1 MSYSKMYLCLFLASF
16 LAGCSTAQEKKLEK
30 EIAQTANVSSVEQE
44 RNDVRLIIQSSTH
57 LSDKQK
63 TEMITLHDKTQEKM
77 IAINQES
84 LKLSEILAK
93 EYSQT
98 NCSQNEIEA
107 VKKRMVT
114 NSKKRLDIIFHSMQ
128 KADSIL
134 GHDELS
140 NRGQVID
147 SFYYGNFGAQRF

>member
-1 MSYSKMYLCLFLASF
+1 MYLCLFLASF
-16 LAGCSTAQEKKLEK
+16 VLGCSTRQEKQLEN
-30 EIAQTANVSSVEQE
+30 EIAQTASVASVDQE
-44 RNDVRLIIQSSTH
+44 SRDVRAIIQSSTH

-63 TEMITLHDKTQEKM
+63 NEMIVLHDKTQGK
-77 IAINQES
+77 ITAINQES

-98 NCSQNEIEA
+98 NCSEIEIQA
-107 VKKRMVT
+107 IKKRMVK
-114 NSKKRLDIIFHSMQ
+114 NSKKRLDIIFHSMHE
-128 KADSIL
+128 ADSIL

>member
-1 MSYSKMYLCLFLASF
+1 MSYSKLCLFLFIATF
-16 LAGCSTAQEKKLEK
+16 LVGCSTRQEKKLEK
-30 EIAQTANVSSVEQE
+30 EIAQTASVSSVDQARE
-44 RNDVRLIIQSSTH
+44 DVRVIIQSSTH

-63 TEMITLHDKTQEKM
+63 NEMIALQAKTQEKM
-77 IAINQES
+77 GVINQES

-98 NCSQNEIEA
+98 NCSKKEIEA
-107 VKKRMVT
+107 IKKRMVK
-114 NSKKRLDIIFHSMQ
+114 NSKNRLDIIFHSME
-128 KADSIL
+128 KADLIL

-140 NRGQVID
+140 SRGQVID

>member
-1 MSYSKMYLCLFLASF
+1 MSYSKMCLFLFIVSF
-16 LAGCSTAQEKKLEK
+16 SIGCSSRQEKKLEK
-30 EIAQTANVSSVEQE
+30 EIAQTASVSSVEQE
-44 RNDVRLIIQSSTH
+44 RNDVRVIIQSSTH

-63 TEMITLHDKTQEKM
+63 NEMIALHDKTQEKM
-77 IAINQES
+77 SAINQET

-93 EYSQT
+93 EYSRT
-98 NCSQNEIEA
+98 NCSQKEIDA
-107 VKKRMVT
+107 IKKRMT
-114 NSKKRLDIIFHSMQ
+114 KNSKKRLDIIFHSMH

-140 NRGQVID
+140 TRGQVID

>member
-1 MSYSKMYLCLFLASF
+1 MSYSKIFLFLSLASF
-16 LAGCSTAQEKKLEK
+16 ATSCSTGQEKKLEK
-30 EIAQTANVSSVEQE
+30 EIAQTASVASADQARE
-44 RNDVRLIIQSSTH
+44 DVRGIIQSSTH

-63 TEMITLHDKTQEKM
+63 NEMIELQAKTQEKM
-77 IAINQES
+77 SVINQES

-98 NCSQNEIEA
+98 NCSKKEIEA
-107 VKKRMVT
+107 IKKRMVK
-114 NSKKRLDIIFHSMQ
+114 NSKKRLKIIFHSME
-128 KADSIL
+128 KADVIL

-140 NRGQVID
+140 SRGQVID

>member
-1 MSYSKMYLCLFLASF
+1 MSYSKIFLFLILASF
-16 LAGCSTAQEKKLEK
+16 AAACSTGQEKKLEK
-30 EIAQTANVSSVEQE
+30 EIAQTASVASADQARE
-44 RNDVRLIIQSSTH
+44 DVRIIIQSSTH

-63 TEMITLHDKTQEKM
+63 NEMIDLQAKTQQKM
-77 IAINQES
+77 SVINQES

-98 NCSQNEIEA
+98 NCSKKEIEA
-107 VKKRMVT
+107 IKKRMVK
-114 NSKKRLDIIFHSMQ
+114 NSKKRLEIIFHSME
-128 KADSIL
+128 KADVIL

-140 NRGQVID
+140 SRGQVID

>member
-1 MSYSKMYLCLFLASF
+1 MSYSKIFLFLILTSF
-16 LAGCSTAQEKKLEK
+16 VAACSTRQEKKLEK
-30 EIAQTANVSSVEQE
+30 EIAQTASVASADQAREA
-44 RNDVRLIIQSSTH
+44 VRVIIQSSTH

-63 TEMITLHDKTQEKM
+63 NEMIELQAKTQEKM
-77 IAINQES
+77 SVINEET

-98 NCSQNEIEA
+98 NCSKKEIEA
-107 VKKRMVT
+107 IKKRMVK
-114 NSKKRLDIIFHSMQ
+114 NSKKRLEIIFQSME
-128 KADSIL
+128 KADVIL

-140 NRGQVID
+140 SRGQVID